1 MDLKKQHWKYH
12 LLLAVVILIMD
23 FFGDYV
29 YKGMEGFMEN
39 FKLSFAYSKIMFYVS
54 FYTIYVINYF
64 IVCPKTLS
72 KKRIGSYV
80 VSILILFFGFAFI
93 RFLLEEVILFQL
105 TGNHNYYEA
114 GRNFL
119 YYTFDN
125 TYFALKAILFSTA
138 LYLFFE
144 YIENQDRINQLQ
156 LEHKKAELSFLK
168 SQLEP
173 HFLFNTLNSFY
184 TDLVDTQPKAAKDI
198 HRLSELLRY
207 VTYEAQQDFM
217 PLNKEVK
224 FIEDYI
230 YFYRKRFENYLFL
243 EYNIEGIVADQ
254 KMPSLVLIH
263 FIENIFKHG
272 VTNKKETPAKI
283 VIQITNN
290 DISITTENKVS
301 SSEKYS
307 NKGIGKENLV
317 RRLKAIYKDDYEL
330 NFNEE
335 NQTFKAFLKIPF
347 NK

>member
-1 MDLKKQHWKYH
+1 
-12 LLLAVVILIMD
+12 MD

-29 YKGMEGFMEN
+29 YKGVEGFWNN
-39 FKLSFAYSKIMFYVS
+39 FKYPYVFNVLMFYIS
-54 FYTIYVINYF
+54 FYAIYIINYF

-72 KKRIGSYV
+72 KKRIGFYV
-80 VSILILFFGFAFI
+80 LSIIILFFGFAII
-93 RFLLEEVILFQL
+93 RFLLEEVILFHF
-105 TGNHNYYEA
+105 TGVHNYYEA
-114 GRNFL
+114 ARKFL

-125 TYFALKAILFSTA
+125 TYYALKAILFSTA

-184 TDLVDTQPKAAKDI
+184 TDLVDTQPKTAKDI

-217 PLNKEVK
+217 PLHKEIK

-243 EYNIEGIVADQ
+243 EYTIEGIVADQ
-254 KMPSLVLIH
+254 KIPSLVLIH
-263 FIENIFKHG
+263 FVENIFKHG
-272 VTNKKETPAKI
+272 TTNKKETPAKI
-283 VIQITNN
+283 AIQITNHE
-290 DISITTENKVS
+290 ISITTENKVS
-301 SSEKYS
+301 FSEKYT
-307 NKGIGKENLV
+307 NKGIGVENLV
-317 RRLKAIYKDDYEL
+317 RRLNAIYKDDYEL
-330 NFNEE
+330 NFNED
-335 NQTFKAFLKIPF
+335 NKIFKSFLKIPF